1 MNEINKNVGKRIR
14 DIRKSKSIS
23 IEKMAEKLNISYS
36 TYQRI
41 ENGETNSW
49 ATHLEKISSLLE
61 VSFEEIVIDK
71 EKFIQINNEQSTGY
85 FKSDII
91 INNLSERI
99 FFVLGA
105 GTGTFGLVYTYAYI
119 ANRKREFVFKYL
131 NDSRLNKLIGM
142 IFWGLAAVQLVN
154 LLS

>member
-1 MNEINKNVGKRIR
+1 
-14 DIRKSKSIS
+14 
-23 IEKMAEKLNISYS
+23 MAEKLNISYS

-91 INNLSERI
+91 INNLSERLI
-99 FFVLGA
+99 EQYEERIKELKE
-105 GTGTFGLVYTYAYI
+105 TI
-119 ANRKREFVFKYL
+119 AELK
-131 NDSRLNKLIGM
+131 SNK
-142 IFWGLAAVQLVN
+142 Q
-154 LLS
+154 